1 MDSYTISWTDSAKY
15 DLESI
20 ISYIKLDSIAT
31 AKEVFFAIKHE
42 CEQLNYTPKQKRVVP
57 ELQQIGI
64 NHNREIIFKR
74 WRIIF
79 KIEKSNVSVLA
90 VVDNSRNIEDILFQR
105 LMK

>member
-1 MDSYTISWTDSAKY
+1 MDSYTVSWTDSATY

-20 ISYIKLDSIAT
+20 ISYIKFDSIAT

-42 CEQLNYTPKQKRVVP
+42 CEQLNYMPERKRVVP

-64 NHNREIIFKR
+64 NHYRKIIFKR

-79 KIEKSNVSVLA
+79 KIEKANVSVLA
-90 VVDNSRNIEDILFQR
+90 VMDSSRNIEDILFQR
-105 LMK
+105 LMR